1 MVEGWR
7 GGVNSCL
14 GKEGKER
21 EREWGVSKELIDWPE
36 IFYFMLER
44 ERGGGVEG
52 KSQSCSGT

>member
-1 MVEGWR
+1 MVEGWGEFLPR
-7 GGVNSCL
+7 
-14 GKEGKER
+14 KR
-21 EREWGVSKELIDWPE
+21 EREEGGGVSKELIDWPE